1 MSSLL
6 PGLNKSKLN
15 SVSKIGDGAH
25 ASLQRLD
32 NGILYLSSKNFGI
45 DRLDLSKVDY
55 ISEDDYQK
63 HFKANSKAITKPQE
77 GDVLLGIIGTLGAP
91 YLVKNTDS
99 FGLSSSVAII
109 RCDKEK
115 LDPLYLYYW
124 FKSPIFQNAI
134 NQIKSGVAQSFLS
147 LGMIGHLPC
156 YYPDNKKNQQKIA
169 AILSAYD
176 ALIENN
182 LERIKLLEEM
192 AQITYEEWFVRMKF
206 PGHEEAKINA
216 ETGLPEGWKE
226 QDLNAY
232 ISIKHGYAYKGEF
245 FSESQTSRVLL
256 TPGNFRIGG
265 GIKLDKVKY
274 YDESAESPKDYIL
287 EQHDLL
293 VTMTD
298 LSKMADTL
306 GFPLLVPSSDTRTY
320 LHNQRLGKVLP
331 VEELGFPKYFY
342 YMLFQD
348 EGYRAF
354 VVGSATGAT
363 VKHSSPSKIL
373 AYKPKLPPLDSE
385 LVFKFN
391 DRAKP
396 VFEMIDLLMKE
407 NELLKEARDILL
419 PRLMTGMIDI
429 EKVELP
435 VALLERINKQ
445 NNNETN
451 IG

>member
-1 MSSLL
+1 MSSLP
-6 PGLNKSKLN
+6 PGWSKVKLK

-25 ASLQRLD
+25 ASIQRLD
-32 NGILYLSSKNFGI
+32 SGVLYLSSKNFGT

-55 ISEDDYQK
+55 ISEDDYHK
-63 HFKANSKAITKPQE
+63 YFKANSKAITKPQE

-91 YLVKNTDS
+91 YLVKNTDL
-99 FGLSSSVAII
+99 FGLSSSVAIV
-109 RCDKEK
+109 RGDKDK

-124 FKSPIFQNAI
+124 FKSPIFQSAI

-147 LGMIGHLPC
+147 LGMIGNLPC
-156 YYPDNKKNQQKIA
+156 FYPDSKNAQQKIG
-169 AILSAYD
+169 AILFAYD
-176 ALIENN
+176 DLIENN

-206 PGHEEAKINA
+206 PDHEEVEIDSG
-216 ETGLPEGWKE
+216 TGLPMEWQE

-245 FSESQTSRVLL
+245 FCEAQTSRVLL

-274 YDESAESPKDYIL
+274 YGESAESPEDYIL
-287 EQHDLL
+287 KQHDLL

-306 GFPLLVPSSDTRTY
+306 GFPLLVPSSDIRSY

-331 VEELGFPKYFY
+331 VGELGFPKYFY

-373 AYKPKLPPLDSE
+373 AYKPKLPPLDGE
-385 LVFKFN
+385 LIFKFN
-391 DRAKP
+391 DVIRP
-396 VFEMIDLLMKE
+396 IFETIDLLMKE
-407 NELLKEARDILL
+407 SELLKEARDILL

-435 VALLERINKQ
+435 EALLERINNEND
-445 NNNETN
+445 NNK
-451 IG
+451 

>member
-1 MSSLL
+1 MI
-6 PGLNKSKLN
+6 PVWPKVKL
-15 SVSKIGDGAH
+15 KT
-25 ASLQRLD
+25 
-32 NGILYLSSKNFGI
+32 LYLGLYDGPHATPKESDTGAIFLGIKNVTEDG
-45 DRLDLSKVDY
+45 RLDLTEIRHIAEEDLGKWTKRVTPKKDDIVFSYEATLHRYARIPNEFRGCLGRRMALIRADKKKVNIDFLFSY
-55 ISEDDYQK
+55 
-63 HFKANSKAITKPQE
+63 
-77 GDVLLGIIGTLGAP
+77 
-91 YLVKNTDS
+91 
-99 FGLSSSVAII
+99 
-109 RCDKEK
+109 
-115 LDPLYLYYW
+115 
-124 FKSPIFQNAI
+124 
-134 NQIKSGVAQSFLS
+134 FLS
-147 LGMIGHLPC
+147 PLWRAEVERHILSGATVDRIPLTNVPDFELFLP
-156 YYPDNKKNQQKIA
+156 PLEAQNKIA

-176 ALIENN
+176 ELIENN

-206 PGHEEAKINA
+206 PGHEEIEIDSN
-216 ETGLPEGWKE
+216 TGLPQEWKE
-226 QDLNAY
+226 QDLNTS

-245 FSESQTSRVLL
+245 FCADQTNRVLL

-274 YDESAESPKDYIL
+274 YDESAESPRDYL
-287 EQHDLL
+287 LKQHDLL

-298 LSKMADTL
+298 LSKKADTL

-331 VEELGFPKYFY
+331 VGGLGFPKYFY
-342 YMLFQD
+342 YMLFKD

-373 AYKPKLPPLDSE
+373 AYKPKLPPLDGE
-385 LVFKFN
+385 LIFKFN
-391 DRAKP
+391 DLIGP
-396 VFEMIDLLMKE
+396 IFETIDLLMKE
-407 NELLKEARDILL
+407 SELLKEARDILL
-419 PRLMTGMIDI
+419 PRLMTGIIDI

-435 VALLERINKQ
+435 EALLERINKQ